1 MSEAIGRHLMSRYP
15 EDITMEWSVNK
26 RTGKIFMDYNMN
38 VRGKTLNV
46 AYSPRGRPGAAVS
59 VPVTWEELE
68 KVKPMD
74 FRMTNVLELI
84 EARSDVWRDVLRR
97 KQSLDKALAVQR
109 G

>member
-1 MSEAIGRHLMSRYP
+1 
-15 EDITMEWSVNK
+15 MEWSVNK

-59 VPVTWEELE
+59 LPVTWDELE
-68 KVKPMD
+68 GVRPMD
-74 FRMTNVLELI
+74 FRMTNVLERI
-84 EARSDVWRDVLRR
+84 EAQGDVWRDALRR
-97 KQSLDKALAVQR
+97 KQNLARALSAAP